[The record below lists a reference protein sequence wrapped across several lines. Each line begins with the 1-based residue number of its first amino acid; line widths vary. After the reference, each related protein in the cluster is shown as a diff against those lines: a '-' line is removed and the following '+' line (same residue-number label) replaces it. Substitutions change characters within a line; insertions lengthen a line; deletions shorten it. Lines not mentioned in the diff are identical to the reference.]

1 MIRLLTAA
9 ILVCLHGGGV
19 VAQTVISDSQRVAF
33 ASPEGWAM
41 ATTVASTLNIA
52 MNPPRRTEV
61 LAWVFTAELG
71 SIPNIDAKDTR
82 VGFGGFKLED
92 LNKSPVFGRA
102 TLHVGLPADFTVALS
117 WTPPV
122 EIEGAR
128 PERLFGVT
136 IERPLLEHAGWEFG
150 ARVFAQ
156 WGDGTGDVTCSSE
169 VVASPP
175 GSAANPFGC
184 RSKSRDTIKLDHQG
198 AEFLVSRAHDA
209 RWRPFAALAVAR
221 MRPQVQIRAHVYEVL
236 DLTRI
241 RARGTVQ
248 TLTLGTAYRLSDSWS
263 VSTAVSYTPLD
274 VRRPSA
280 SGRQSDDFWSARLGI
295 SWHGSSSLA
304 DLPGAR

>member
-1 MIRLLTAA
+1 MIKLQTAV
-9 ILVCLHGGGV
+9 ILACLHNGGV
-19 VAQTVISDSQRVAF
+19 FAQTVISGSERVAF
-33 ASPEGWAM
+33 DSPEGWAM

-52 MNPPRRTEV
+52 MSPPRQTEV
-61 LAWVFTAELG
+61 LEWRFTTELG
-71 SIPNIDAKDTR
+71 SIPSIDAKDTR

-102 TLHVGLPADFTVALS
+102 ILHVGLPADFAVALS

-128 PERLFGVT
+128 PEGLFGLA
-136 IERPLLEHAGWEFG
+136 IERPLLEHAGWELG

-156 WGDGTGDVTCSSE
+156 WGDGTGDVTCSSD
-169 VVASPP
+169 VAASPP
-175 GSAANPFGC
+175 GSTANPFGC

-198 AEFLVSRAHDA
+198 AELLVSRTYDA
-209 RWRPFAALAVAR
+209 RWRSFAALAITR
-221 MRPQVQIRAHVYEVL
+221 MRPQVQVRAHVYEVL
-236 DLTRI
+236 DLTRV
-241 RARGTVQ
+241 RSRGTVQ
-248 TLTLGTAYRLSDSWS
+248 TLTMGTAYRLSGSWS

-280 SGRQSDDFWSARLGI
+280 SGRQSNDFWSARLAI
-295 SWHGSSSLA
+295 SWHGSSLLA